1 MRPKAKG
8 WKYWYLED
16 SAEGALSDVPDV
28 DDVVARVLEQLQ
40 LGVERGARGVV
51 VGVLGELGQV
61 DLPVLDLGHHVTRF
75 VPTQPVADQ
84 AWQ

>member
-1 MRPKAKG
+1 MFK
-8 WKYWYLED
+8 KYWYLED

-51 VGVLGELGQV
+51 VGVLGQLSQV
-61 DLPVLDLGHHVTRF
+61 DLPVLDLGHHV
-75 VPTQPVADQ
+75 PACADT
-84 AWQ
+84 AGGRSDLKDVDLY